1 VFDSWLVS
9 ESQREGFDGEQLGN
23 TFSLA
28 YFGSSVA
35 AIAAG
40 QFGEIAANVT
50 PLTKLGGGMYYGGYI
65 APFDLANVVL
75 VICMLYVSNRWS
87 ENYGQSDGQTGG
99 NFGKAAMAIVEDKK
113 ILLCGL
119 ICSSFESSMFIFV
132 FNWTPCLMEPDQ
144 PVPPF
149 GHIFTGFM
157 IFCLLGT
164 RVYAYL
170 SSTLAVEQIGLI
182 IMVAS
187 AGCHLTVYCF
197 QNVQVRFVAF
207 LVFEA
212 CVGLY
217 FPMMGTLKGDIVP
230 EDMRS
235 TIYNIY
241 RLPLNVIVLLPL
253 LMNFSIS
260 TTFAVTTSILAVA
273 VASAFALKSS
283 PKSAKVGIANGRDQE
298 LEPLDGKDSDA

>member
-1 VFDSWLVS
+1 
-9 ESQREGFDGEQLGN
+9 
-23 TFSLA
+23 
-28 YFGSSVA
+28 
-35 AIAAG
+35 
-40 QFGEIAANVT
+40 
-50 PLTKLGGGMYYGGYI
+50 
-65 APFDLANVVL
+65 
-75 VICMLYVSNRWS
+75 MLYVSSRWA
-87 ENYGQSDGQTGG
+87 ENYGESDRQTGG
-99 NFGKAAMAIVEDKK
+99 SFGKATAAIIEDKK

-132 FNWTPCLMEPDQ
+132 FNWTPCLMEPGQ

-170 SSTLAVEQIGLI
+170 SKSLAVEEIGLLV
-182 IMVAS
+182 MLVS
-187 AGCHLTVYCF
+187 AACHLTVF
-197 QNVQVRFVAF
+197 LVQNVQVRFVAF
-207 LVFEA
+207 LAFEA

-241 RLPLNVIVLLPL
+241 RLPLNGIVLMPL

-273 VASAFALKSS
+273 VVSAYTLKSV
-283 PKSAKVGIANGRDQE
+283 PKKSHEQE
-298 LEPLDGKDSDA
+298 LEKV